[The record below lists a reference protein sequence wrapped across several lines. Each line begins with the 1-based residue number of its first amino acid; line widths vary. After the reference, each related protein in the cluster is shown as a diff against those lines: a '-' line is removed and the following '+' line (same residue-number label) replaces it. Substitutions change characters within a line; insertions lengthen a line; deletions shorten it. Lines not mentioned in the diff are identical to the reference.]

1 MAGRLPR
8 IWTEQRVLDTLEGI
22 AALNPRVGGGLAVF
36 IDEMGKFLEASAHDG
51 SDIHLFQ
58 QLAERAARSRG
69 RLLVVGILHQAFEEY
84 AHRLSRQMRDEW
96 SKIQGRFVDL
106 GVNTAG
112 EEQIDLLGR
121 AIESDHPAKPPGS
134 LAKGAAQ
141 LIHGKRSP
149 HLAEMLEDC
158 WPLHPVAACLLGPLS
173 RRRFG
178 QNQRSIFGFLNS
190 AEPQGFQDFL
200 RNATRRRTLRAGSVV
215 GLPAD
220 QPGAFHPGLPRWP
233 SLGASRR
240 CAGPVRGP
248 GVRGP
253 ASASAQGHRAVG
265 LAQGT
270 APVWWRVLT
279 C

>member
-1 MAGRLPR
+1 
-8 IWTEQRVLDTLEGI
+8 
-22 AALNPRVGGGLAVF
+22 
-36 IDEMGKFLEASAHDG
+36 MGKFLEASAHDG

-58 QLAERAARSRG
+58 QLAERASRSSG

-106 GVNTAG
+106 VVNTAG
-112 EEQIDLLGR
+112 DEQIDLLGR
-121 AIESDHPAKPPGS
+121 AIESGHRPKPPGA
-134 LAKGAAQ
+134 LAEGVVR

-158 WPLHPVAACLLGPLS
+158 WPLHPVTACLLGPLS

-200 RNATRRRTLRAGSVV
+200 RNASAAICTVLLGCGITCGSTWSLPSWPPPMVIAGRW
-215 GLPAD
+215 LPM
-220 QPGAFHPGLPRWP
+220 R
-233 SLGASRR
+233 
-240 CAGPVRGP
+240 
-248 GVRGP
+248 
-253 ASASAQGHRAVG
+253 
-265 LAQGT
+265 
-270 APVWWRVLT
+270 
-279 C
+279 